1 MPFVNGERKT
11 VAGHDGSRSPYDPQK
26 LTRFTT
32 EHPDIQFVVVQ
43 WLDYLG
49 TLRSRWLPIDAFD
62 RLVKAGNRIGISK
75 GNLGTLQ
82 NDKTTSVC
90 DPVGQILVEPDL
102 DSLRIMQTKGMIG
115 PAASTC
121 MARFVDNSMRP
132 LSLCPRSQLQGFI
145 EMLEQ
150 DYHINLLVGFEIEVT
165 FCRRGALGPN
175 GHFAPLDSNHAWGTL
190 SDEQLAHAFP
200 LMAAISLELRGMGI
214 EIEQLHSES
223 GAGQYEFVLP
233 PLPPVQAVDTLVQAR
248 QCIQQ
253 IAAAQGLRATYH
265 PQPFPGIGTAAHAHV
280 SLNSGS
286 LTAEELEKTEKSFW
300 ASVLAHL
307 PALCAFTMPQ
317 AGSYGRVVDDSW
329 TNGTWVAWGT
339 QNREVPLRRVETYGV
354 GNGSRWEVRCL
365 DGLANMYLALG
376 AVVGAGLHGVRN
388 GYRHRAVRTTS
399 PRWAGS
405 HLDGALFLG
414 PLPAVLSPL
423 AAGQQSPPQPDD
435 RKRKRT
441 LPSAPLPDVA
451 ADEPAP
457 KRHQRAVSPPRPDD
471 PTTTTTVPSQPP
483 PPPPPIPDDILALAN
498 TVKHLP
504 ITRMGRTLGHGFPSR
519 NVLRTCAALEGE
531 TSRKTGCLMVGKR
544 GGRLRAWRGD
554 ERLFSGE
561 WWGYLCVEGW
571 ERGVVGEGKAV
582 GGRKTWNS
590 GSVG

>member
-11 VAGHDGSRSPYDPQK
+11 VASHDVSRSPYDPQK

-49 TLRSRWLPIDAFD
+49 TLRSRWLPITAFD
-62 RLVKAGNRIGISK
+62 KLVKAGKRIAISK

-82 NDKTTSVC
+82 NDQTTPVC

-121 MARFVDNSMRP
+121 MARFVDNSMQP
-132 LSLCPRSQLQGFI
+132 LSLCPRSQLQGFA
-145 EMLEQ
+145 ETLER
-150 DYHINLLVGFEIEVT
+150 DFHINLLVGFEIEVT

-175 GHFAPLDSNHAWGTL
+175 GHFAPLDTNHAWGTL

-200 LMAAISLELRGMGI
+200 LMAAISLELKGMGI

-265 PQPFPGIGTAAHAHV
+265 PQPFSGIGTAAHAHV
-280 SLNSGS
+280 SLNSAS
-286 LTAEELEKTEKSFW
+286 LAAEELEKIEKSFW
-300 ASVLAHL
+300 ASVLAQL
-307 PALCAFTMPQ
+307 PALCAFAMPQ

-376 AVVGAGLHGVRN
+376 AIVGAGLLGVRTGN
-388 GYRHRAVRTTS
+388 PTTLS
-399 PRWAGS
+399 DEQKSEMGITQRLPTD
-405 HLDGALFLG
+405 LDQAMKAL
-414 PLPAVLSPL
+414 
-423 AAGQQSPPQPDD
+423 QQSSSLADALAPGVVSHYLAMKQAEQKMLSLMPQHE
-435 RKRKRT
+435 RKRW
-441 LPSAPLPDVA
+441 
-451 ADEPAP
+451 
-457 KRHQRAVSPPRPDD
+457 
-471 PTTTTTVPSQPP
+471 
-483 PPPPPIPDDILALAN
+483 
-498 TVKHLP
+498 
-504 ITRMGRTLGHGFPSR
+504 
-519 NVLRTCAALEGE
+519 
-531 TSRKTGCLMVGKR
+531 LM
-544 GGRLRAWRGD
+544 
-554 ERLFSGE
+554 ER
-561 WWGYLCVEGW
+561 Y
-571 ERGVVGEGKAV
+571 
-582 GGRKTWNS
+582 
-590 GSVG
+590 

>member
-62 RLVKAGNRIGISK
+62 RLVKEGNRIGISK

-82 NDKTTSVC
+82 NDKTTPVC

-145 EMLEQ
+145 ETLEQ
-150 DYHINLLVGFEIEVT
+150 DYHIKLLVGFEIEVT

-190 SDEQLAHAFP
+190 SDEQLARAFP
-200 LMAAISLELRGMGI
+200 LMAAMSLELKGMGI

-223 GAGQYEFVLP
+223 GAGQYEFVLR

-265 PQPFPGIGTAAHAHV
+265 PQPFPGIGTAAHAHI
-280 SLNSGS
+280 SLNSDS

-307 PALCAFTMPQ
+307 PPLCAFTMPQ
-317 AGSYGRVVDDSW
+317 PGSYGRVVDDSW

-388 GYRHRAVRTTS
+388 GTKMVMKDCTSNPTTLS
-399 PRWAGS
+399 DEQKHEMGITQRLPTN
-405 HLDGALFLG
+405 LDQAIEAL
-414 PLPAVLSPL
+414 
-423 AAGQQSPPQPDD
+423 QQSGSLADALAPGVVSHYLAMKQAEQKMLSLMPQHE
-435 RKRKRT
+435 RKRW
-441 LPSAPLPDVA
+441 
-451 ADEPAP
+451 
-457 KRHQRAVSPPRPDD
+457 
-471 PTTTTTVPSQPP
+471 
-483 PPPPPIPDDILALAN
+483 
-498 TVKHLP
+498 
-504 ITRMGRTLGHGFPSR
+504 
-519 NVLRTCAALEGE
+519 
-531 TSRKTGCLMVGKR
+531 LM
-544 GGRLRAWRGD
+544 
-554 ERLFSGE
+554 ER
-561 WWGYLCVEGW
+561 Y
-571 ERGVVGEGKAV
+571 
-582 GGRKTWNS
+582 
-590 GSVG
+590 

>member
-1 MPFVNGERKT
+1 MGPMPFVNGERKT
-11 VAGHDGSRSPYDPQK
+11 VASHDVSRSPYDPQK
-26 LTRFTT
+26 LTRFTI

-49 TLRSRWLPIDAFD
+49 TLRSRWLPITAFD
-62 RLVKAGNRIGISK
+62 KLVKAGKRIAISK

-82 NDKTTSVC
+82 NDQTTPVC

-121 MARFVDNSMRP
+121 MARFVDNSMQP
-132 LSLCPRSQLQGFI
+132 LSLCPRSQLQGFA
-145 EMLEQ
+145 ETLER
-150 DYHINLLVGFEIEVT
+150 DFHINLLVGFEIEVT

-175 GHFAPLDSNHAWGTL
+175 GHFAPLDTNHAWGTL

-200 LMAAISLELRGMGI
+200 LMAAISLELKGMGI

-280 SLNSGS
+280 SLNSDS
-286 LTAEELEKTEKSFW
+286 LAAEELEKIETSFW

-339 QNREVPLRRVETYGV
+339 QNREVPLRRVETYGT

-376 AVVGAGLHGVRN
+376 AIVGAGLLGVRK
-388 GYRHRAVRTTS
+388 GTTMVMKDCTS
-399 PRWAGS
+399 NPTTLSDEQKSEMGITQRLPTD
-405 HLDGALFLG
+405 LDQGMKAL
-414 PLPAVLSPL
+414 
-423 AAGQQSPPQPDD
+423 QQSSSLADALAPGVVSHYLAMKQAEQKMLSLMPQHE
-435 RKRKRT
+435 RKRW
-441 LPSAPLPDVA
+441 
-451 ADEPAP
+451 
-457 KRHQRAVSPPRPDD
+457 
-471 PTTTTTVPSQPP
+471 
-483 PPPPPIPDDILALAN
+483 
-498 TVKHLP
+498 
-504 ITRMGRTLGHGFPSR
+504 
-519 NVLRTCAALEGE
+519 
-531 TSRKTGCLMVGKR
+531 LM
-544 GGRLRAWRGD
+544 
-554 ERLFSGE
+554 ER
-561 WWGYLCVEGW
+561 Y
-571 ERGVVGEGKAV
+571 
-582 GGRKTWNS
+582 
-590 GSVG
+590 